1 VATVISAVTHP
12 EIGGNTM
19 KTKVCYGKEHNGRV
33 LLRPLRKLPFMSPT
47 PCALFDTKDEAE
59 TKAKEHGYRVEW
71 TAED

>member
-1 VATVISAVTHP
+1 
-12 EIGGNTM
+12 M